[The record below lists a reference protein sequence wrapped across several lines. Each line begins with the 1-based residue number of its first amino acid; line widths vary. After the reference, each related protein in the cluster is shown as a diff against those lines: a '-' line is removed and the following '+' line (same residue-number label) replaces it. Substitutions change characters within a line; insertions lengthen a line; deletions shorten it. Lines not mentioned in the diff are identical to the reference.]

1 MLIECKIKR
10 DGPTIVSVEKMDYVF
25 TSRPHLT
32 GGDEIAQTCEVIS
45 SSHSAYFL
53 RIPGGLY
60 IQYVKKDKAAPAPK
74 PAVKVSTAPVMPET
88 LTPETFYG
96 LSNVAQI
103 KSVINKCP
111 DAHLLNEIWQIEAN
125 SVKRRPWVIDALSER
140 LTKLEA

>member
-60 IQYVKKDKAAPAPK
+60 IQYEKKG
-74 PAVKVSTAPVMPET
+74 APVKAIEKKAPPTELT
-88 LTPETFYG
+88 LESFF
-96 LSNVAQI
+96 LLKNVAQVKSTI
-103 KSVINKCP
+103 KKC
-111 DAHLLNEIWQIEAN
+111 DDTLLLNKIGAEESEMKTRRQWVIEA
-125 SVKRRPWVIDALSER
+125 
-140 LTKLEA
+140 LEARLVELEG